1 MEKIE
6 NQNVEFKREYTDG
19 IKKEVVAFVNSEG
32 GSILV
37 GVEDDGTPCGL
48 EKPNEVMTR
57 ISNSLKDSI
66 SPDVMPFVEIKAK
79 ETEGKS
85 IIEIAV
91 SAGVNRPYYL
101 REKGLKPSGV
111 YVRKGSSSQPVSDEA
126 IRQMIVHSAGK
137 SFEECRSLQQDLTFE
152 SLQTALRKRDIELG
166 SAQMQTLKLV
176 GDDGLYTNLA
186 LILSDQC
193 PFSTKTAIFQ
203 GNEKIVFR
211 DRAEFHGSIIQ
222 QMDEVYH
229 YIDLC
234 NKTKAVFK
242 DLDRFDIRDYP
253 EEAVREA
260 WLNCIVHRDYS
271 FSGSTIVNIYDDKIE
286 FVSLGGLVPGL
297 SLESIFMGVS
307 QSRNPNL
314 AALFYRMRLIEGY
327 GTGIGKIRHS
337 YKNTGLEAVFETA
350 PGVFRVTLP
359 NCNEPQE
366 NSESHTVGNVKTH
379 GDGEEEKL
387 VLEYAGK
394 RGRITRKE
402 TEELLQIGSTK
413 AFRILKKLC
422 EDGRLKVAG
431 SGRFAAYVPSGK

>member
-6 NQNVEFKREYTDG
+6 NQNVEFKREYSAG
-19 IKKEVVAFVNSEG
+19 IKKEVVAFVNSDG

-48 EKPNEVMTR
+48 ENPNEVMTQ

-79 ETEGKS
+79 EIEGKS

-91 SAGVNRPYYL
+91 SAGVNRPYYI

-152 SLQTALRKRDIELG
+152 AFNTALRKRDIELG
-166 SAQMQTLKLV
+166 SAQMKTLRLI
-176 GDDGLYTNLA
+176 GEDGLYTNLA
-186 LILSDQC
+186 LILSEQC
-193 PFSTKTAIFQ
+193 PFSTKAAIFQ
-203 GNEKIVFR
+203 GKEKIVFR
-211 DRAEFHGSIIQ
+211 DRAEFQGSIIQ

-229 YIDLC
+229 YIDMC

-253 EEAVREA
+253 EVAVREA

-271 FSGSTIVNIYDDKIE
+271 FSGSTIVNIYDDRIE

-297 SLESIFMGVS
+297 SLEAIFLGVS

-327 GTGIGKIRHS
+327 GTGIGKIRRC
-337 YKNTGLEAVFETA
+337 YENTGLEAVFETA

-359 NCNEPQE
+359 NRNDSQG
-366 NSESHTVGNVKTH
+366 NSSSQTAGNVKTYG
-379 GDGEEEKL
+379 GDEEEKL
-387 VLEYAGK
+387 VLEYAMK

-402 TEELLQIGSTK
+402 TEALIQIGSTK
-413 AFRILKKLC
+413 AFRILKRLC
-422 EDGRLKVAG
+422 EAGKLKVAG
-431 SGRFAAYVPSGK
+431 SGRFATYVPLNE

>member
-1 MEKIE
+1 MEKLE
-6 NQNVEFKREYTDG
+6 NQNVEFKREYSAG
-19 IKKEVVAFVNSEG
+19 IKKEVVAFANSDG
-32 GSILV
+32 GIILV
-37 GVEDDGTPCGL
+37 GVEDDGTPCGI
-48 EKPNEVMTR
+48 ENIDEVMTQ
-57 ISNSLKDSI
+57 ISNSLKDAI

-79 ETEGKS
+79 EVAGKN

-91 SAGVNRPYYL
+91 SAGVNLPYYI

-111 YVRKGSSSQPVSDEA
+111 YVRKGSSSQPASDEA
-126 IRQMIVHSAGK
+126 IRQMIVKNTGK
-137 SFEECRSLQQDLTFE
+137 SFEECRSLQQNLTFE
-152 SLQTALRKRDIELG
+152 ALQKALRKRKIEFG
-166 SAQMQTLKLV
+166 PAQMQTLKLV
-176 GDDGLYTNLA
+176 GEDGLYTNLA

-234 NKTKAVFK
+234 NRTKAVFK
-242 DLDRFDIRDYP
+242 ELDRFDIRDYP

-271 FSGSTIVNIYDDKIE
+271 FSGSTIVNIYDDRIE
-286 FVSLGGLVPGL
+286 FVSLGSLVPGL
-297 SLESIFMGVS
+297 SLESIFLGVS

-327 GTGIGKIRHS
+327 GTGIGKIRYG

-359 NCNEPQE
+359 NCNERQAE
-366 NSESHTVGNVKTH
+366 SERQAAGNVKTYR
-379 GDGEEEKL
+379 GDGEEEL
-387 VLEYAGK
+387 IMEYAVK

-402 TEELLQIGSTK
+402 AEDLIKIGSTK

-422 EDGRLKVAG
+422 DDGKLKAAG
-431 SGRFAAYVPSGK
+431 SGRFAAYVPADG

>member
-6 NQNVEFKREYTDG
+6 NQNVEFKREYSAG
-19 IKKEVVAFVNSEG
+19 IKKEVVAFVNSDG

-48 EKPNEVMTR
+48 ENPNEVMTQ

-79 ETEGKS
+79 EIEGKS

-91 SAGVNRPYYL
+91 SAGVNRPYYI

-152 SLQTALRKRDIELG
+152 AFKAALGKRNIELG
-166 SAQMQTLKLV
+166 SAQMKTLKLI
-176 GDDGLYTNLA
+176 GEDGLYTNLA
-186 LILSDQC
+186 LILSEQC
-193 PFSTKTAIFQ
+193 PFSTKAAMFQ
-203 GNEKIVFR
+203 GKGKIVFR
-211 DRAEFHGSIIQ
+211 DRAEFQGSIIQ

-229 YIDLC
+229 YIDMC

-271 FSGSTIVNIYDDKIE
+271 FSGSTIVNIYDDRIE

-297 SLESIFMGVS
+297 SLEAIFLGVS

-327 GTGIGKIRHS
+327 GTGIGKIRRC
-337 YKNTGLEAVFETA
+337 YENTGLEAVFETA

-359 NCNEPQE
+359 NRNEPQE
-366 NSESHTVGNVKTH
+366 KSNSQTTGNVKTYG
-379 GDGEEEKL
+379 GDEEEKL
-387 VLEYAGK
+387 VLEYAMK

-402 TEELLQIGSTK
+402 TEALIQIGSTK

-422 EDGRLKVAG
+422 EDGKLKAAG
-431 SGRFAAYVPSGK
+431 SGRFAAYVPLNE